1 MGSFFARVPIP
12 PVERMKSLK
21 RFLTAFLA
29 LCLTIGLFPAA
40 ALAEFDPESVSTP
53 YIALMDADT
62 GTLLYAKNE
71 HDQAFPASTTKI
83 MTAILAI
90 ENGNLDEEV
99 TVGSSVETKGSIMGI
114 YPGEKLT
121 LRELLY
127 GMMLVS
133 GNDAARAIAE
143 HIAGSQEA
151 FAELMNEKAQL
162 LGMTDTHFVKPNG
175 LHKDEHYTTAYD
187 MALLTQYA
195 LKNTT
200 FREIVDAATY
210 QVDPTNK
217 DSDGYF
223 LENTNKLLHTKEG
236 NDSFEYKYTTGV
248 KTGDTAQAGRCL
260 VASASKDGI
269 NLILVLFGDYENKV
283 SADYRFENASQ
294 FFNWGFSNYATITP
308 SELGLQSTL
317 AKTVSNCSFDDAEN
331 GNLTVN
337 IDFSDK
343 KISGLRSYIDELRAN
358 LASITCEETLDR
370 ALTAPISSGEVLGT
384 VAYKYNGQ
392 TLFTAN
398 MIASRAVAEI
408 GVTTSDNPSP
418 SPFLIDPSQARTTN
432 AGSWVFWVILLV
444 ALLLIFVALRVLAIR
459 KARKRITRRRR
470 MAYRVYRR

>member
-1 MGSFFARVPIP
+1 MGSFFARMPIP
-12 PVERMKSLK
+12 PVERMKGLK

-99 TVGSSVETKGSIMGI
+99 TVGSSVEEKGSQMEIS
-114 YPGEKLT
+114 PGEKLT
-121 LRELLY
+121 LRDLLY

-133 GNDAARAIAE
+133 GNDASRAIAE

-151 FAELMNEKAQL
+151 FAELMNEKAKL
-162 LGMTDTHFVKPNG
+162 LGMSDSHFVKPNG
-175 LHKDEHYTTAYD
+175 LHKDDHYSTAYD

-195 LKNTT
+195 MKNAT
-200 FREIVDAATY
+200 FREIVDATTY

-217 DSDGYF
+217 DRDGYL
-223 LENTNKLLHTKEG
+223 LENTNRLIHTPEG
-236 NDSFEYKYTTGV
+236 DSTSYEYKYATGV
-248 KTGDTAQAGRCL
+248 KTGDTDQAGRCL
-260 VASASKDGI
+260 VASASKDGV
-269 NLILVLFGDYENKV
+269 NLILVLFGDKEKY
-283 SADYRFENASQ
+283 DRFENASQ

-308 SELGLQSTL
+308 SELGLQTTL
-317 AKTVSNCSFDDAEN
+317 AKTVSNCSFDDVEN

-337 IDFSDK
+337 IDFSGK
-343 KISGLRSYIDELRAN
+343 KISGLRSYIDELKAN
-358 LASITCEETLDR
+358 AASITCEETLDR
-370 ALTAPISSGEVLGT
+370 ALTAPVASGEVLGT

-418 SPFLIDPSQARTTN
+418 SPFLIDPSQTRNTN
-432 AGSWVFWVILLV
+432 AGSWIFWVILLV
-444 ALLLIFVALRVLAIR
+444 AILLIFVALRVLAIR
-459 KARKRITRRRR
+459 KARKRIARRRR